1 LLVASIKILRDL
13 EAAFVFRLRSGQPN
27 PLGAFI
33 HGKHR
38 NVIMNLLLFMLE
50 IFVIV
55 TAIALVPA
63 RSELRNSRS
72 RLIHNERQQDNSL
85 RF

>member
-1 LLVASIKILRDL
+1 
-13 EAAFVFRLRSGQPN
+13 
-27 PLGAFI
+27 
-33 HGKHR
+33 
-38 NVIMNLLLFMLE
+38 MNLFLFILE

-55 TAIALVPA
+55 AAIALVPA